1 MKPVILTT
9 LLACVALPAIA
20 QDALPPGLVSARLL
34 PGWTDAQ
41 GQRIAALELVLEPG
55 WKTYWRSPG
64 DTGLPP
70 EFDWSGSANLA
81 AVTLHWPAPEAIDSE
96 GTLTLG
102 YHDRLI
108 LPLTA
113 TPVDAMARV
122 DLAAR
127 IDLGL
132 CENVCVPAHLSLA
145 APQAGAA
152 PDPRISAAMA
162 QVPARAD
169 GPAPACTLRPIRDG
183 MQVALTLPGDTAPHI
198 AAMELA
204 GDPSVWAS
212 GAVIEGQTVT
222 TDFVPLT
229 GKPFDLDPAQIVLT
243 LIQPDGATE
252 YRGCAPQG

>member
-1 MKPVILTT
+1 MKALTLT
-9 LLACVALPAIA
+9 ALLACAALPAIA

-41 GQRIAALELVLEPG
+41 GQRIAALELLLEPG

-81 AVTLHWPAPEAIDSE
+81 GVTLHWPAPEAIDSE
-96 GTLTLG
+96 GTVTLG
-102 YHDRLI
+102 YHESLI

-113 TPVDAMARV
+113 TPADAAAPV
-122 DLAAR
+122 DLVAR

-132 CENVCVPAHLSLA
+132 CENVCVPAHLALS
-145 APQAGAA
+145 APQAGAT
-152 PDPRISAAMA
+152 PDPQISAAMA
-162 QVPARAD
+162 QVPAPAQ
-169 GPAPACTLRPIRDG
+169 GPAPACTIRPIRDG
-183 MQVALTLPGDTAPHI
+183 MQVALTLPGDTAPHV
-198 AAMELA
+198 AAMELD
-204 GDPSVWAS
+204 GDQPVWAS

-222 TDFVPLT
+222 ADFVPPA

-252 YRGCAPQG
+252 HRGCAPQG